1 MGFKKSWDV
10 ADISQQLHSLSR
22 ECSSPYTDGFTSFEL
37 KKDLYQLKEI
47 IDKALVEAPHF
58 GDIEAD
64 WLTTQE
70 QKRIIKIL
78 KGKTND

>member
-22 ECSSPYTDGFTSFEL
+22 ECSSTYTDGFTSFEL
-37 KKDLYQLKEI
+37 KKDLYHLKEI
-47 IDKALVEAPHF
+47 IDQALQNSPDF
-58 GDIEAD
+58 GDIEKD
-64 WLTTQE
+64 WLTEQE

-78 KGKTND
+78 KGKQQ